1 MLSHFCDV
9 ELNYRWEL
17 FLQNLCDKE
26 LLSVYRSLFHSTTE
40 RLKIEGFGPFPEGS
54 LFSIALLA
62 IFMNEKYFP
71 EPFKFDPMR
80 FIEYGVDGSLK
91 LKNDRNLIPF
101 SVGAR
106 RCPGEH
112 LAVDELL
119 HFTLAMLPNFEFRK
133 IVVK

>member
-1 MLSHFCDV
+1 M
-9 ELNYRWEL
+9 
-17 FLQNLCDKE
+17 
-26 LLSVYRSLFHSTTE
+26 FHSTTE

-119 HFTLAMLPNFEFRK
+119 HFTLAMLQNFEFRK